1 MITDLPSQYVFFLV
15 CCYKKGCTHELCQA
29 GEPVEPITWY
39 PGGLTI
45 HHLPFP
51 ILDEDRPWG
60 NTQCTS
66 CKGFC
71 AGHDKILTMDVT
83 AKAEKKK
90 IIKPPSIVLKRLLP
104 KILSHEMSIR
114 RS

>member
-15 CCYKKGCTHELCQA
+15 CCYKKGCTHELCQ
-29 GEPVEPITWY
+29 
-39 PGGLTI
+39 
-45 HHLPFP
+45 
-51 ILDEDRPWG
+51 
-60 NTQCTS
+60 
-66 CKGFC
+66 
-71 AGHDKILTMDVT
+71 ILTMDVT

-90 IIKPPSIVLKRLLP
+90 IIQPPSIVLKRLLP